1 MFKKILIANRGDVAL
16 RVLRACKEMGIPTV
30 VVHSTADAESMPVRL
45 ADESVC
51 IGPPAATN
59 SYLNIPNLISAAAV
73 TGCDAVHPGVGFLAE
88 NADFADIVQAHGLT
102 FIGPEPEHIR
112 QMGDKVQAKITA
124 AQAGLPLVPG
134 SPGAVATIEEAA
146 ELAKDIGFPLLV
158 KAASGGG
165 GRGMKVAENAKRLAE
180 AFSSARSEAKA
191 AFGDDTVYLER
202 YLDNPRHI
210 EVQVIADSHGNAV
223 HLGERECSVQRRH
236 QKLFEE
242 APSPALNDDQRK
254 SIGETAANAAEATRH
269 MGYLGVGTME
279 FLYQDG
285 EFFFIEMNTRLQVEH
300 PITEAITG
308 VDLVREQILIATGE
322 KLSFTQKEVS
332 FTGHAIE
339 CRINA
344 EHPETFVPTPGTVEF
359 YHAAGGSG
367 VRVDT
372 ILYSGYRIPPYY
384 DSLIAKLIVH
394 GRDRDHALARL
405 RLALD
410 EFVVEPIPTTLDLH
424 KRLLDAPAIRS
435 GDYSI
440 KWLEQSFFDSKS

>member
-16 RVLRACKEMGIPTV
+16 RVLRACKEMGIATV

-45 ADESVC
+45 ADETVC
-51 IGPPAATN
+51 IGPPSPTE
-59 SYLNIPNLISAAAV
+59 SYLNIPNLVSAAAI

-88 NADFADIVQAHGLT
+88 NADFAKIVKAHGLV
-102 FIGPEPEHIR
+102 FIGPEPEHIS

-124 AQAGLPLVPG
+124 KAAGLPLVPG
-134 SPGAVATIEEAA
+134 SDGAVMSLEEAGRVA
-146 ELAKDIGFPLLV
+146 QDIGFPLLV

-165 GRGMKVAENAKRLAE
+165 GRGMKVAESPEKLAE
-180 AFSSARSEAKA
+180 AYSSARAEAKA
-191 AFGDDTVYLER
+191 AFGDDVVYLER

-210 EVQVIADSHGNAV
+210 EVQVIGDAHGNAV

-242 APSPALNDDQRK
+242 APSPALTAKERAY
-254 SIGETAANAAEATRH
+254 IGELAAKATAE

-285 EFFFIEMNTRLQVEH
+285 AFFFIEMNTRLQVEH

-308 VDLVREQILIATGE
+308 IDLVREQIHIAAG
-322 KLSFTQKEVS
+322 KALPFRQQDIQ
-332 FTGHAIE
+332 FNGHAIE

-344 EHPETFVPTPGTVEF
+344 EHPETFMPTPGQVSF
-359 YHAAGGSG
+359 YHAAGGAG

-372 ILYSGYRIPPYY
+372 VLYSGYKIPPYY
-384 DSLIAKLIVH
+384 DSLIAKLIIH

-405 RLALD
+405 RQALH
-410 EFVVEPIPTTLDLH
+410 EFVVEPMPTTLDLH
-424 KRLLDAPAIRS
+424 KRLIDAEAIKQ
-435 GDYSI
+435 GNYTI
-440 KWLEQSFFDSKS
+440 KWLEQEFIPNA

>member
-1 MFKKILIANRGDVAL
+1 
-16 RVLRACKEMGIPTV
+16 
-30 VVHSTADAESMPVRL
+30 
-45 ADESVC
+45 
-51 IGPPAATN
+51 
-59 SYLNIPNLISAAAV
+59 
-73 TGCDAVHPGVGFLAE
+73 
-88 NADFADIVQAHGLT
+88 
-102 FIGPEPEHIR
+102 
-112 QMGDKVQAKITA
+112 MGDKVQAKITA

-254 SIGETAANAAEATRH
+254 SIGETAANAAAQ

-322 KLSFTQKEVS
+322 KLSFTQEEVS

>member
-1 MFKKILIANRGDVAL
+1 M
-16 RVLRACKEMGIPTV
+16 
-30 VVHSTADAESMPVRL
+30 
-45 ADESVC
+45 
-51 IGPPAATN
+51 
-59 SYLNIPNLISAAAV
+59 
-73 TGCDAVHPGVGFLAE
+73 
-88 NADFADIVQAHGLT
+88 
-102 FIGPEPEHIR
+102 
-112 QMGDKVQAKITA
+112 
-124 AQAGLPLVPG
+124 
-134 SPGAVATIEEAA
+134 
-146 ELAKDIGFPLLV
+146 
-158 KAASGGG
+158 
-165 GRGMKVAENAKRLAE
+165 
-180 AFSSARSEAKA
+180 
-191 AFGDDTVYLER
+191 
-202 YLDNPRHI
+202 
-210 EVQVIADSHGNAV
+210 

-242 APSPALNDDQRK
+242 APSPALSEEERA
-254 SIGETAANAAEATRH
+254 SIGDIAAKATAQ

-285 EFFFIEMNTRLQVEH
+285 AFFFIEMNTRLQVEH

-308 VDLVREQILIATGE
+308 VDLVREQILIASGE
-322 KLSFTQKEVS
+322 KLSFTQEEVQ
-332 FTGHAIE
+332 FNGHAIE

-372 ILYSGYRIPPYY
+372 ILYSGYKIPPFY

-424 KRLLDAPAIRS
+424 KRLLDAPAIQT

-440 KWLEQSFFDSKS
+440 KWLEQSFFDTDK

>member
-1 MFKKILIANRGDVAL
+1 
-16 RVLRACKEMGIPTV
+16 
-30 VVHSTADAESMPVRL
+30 
-45 ADESVC
+45 
-51 IGPPAATN
+51 
-59 SYLNIPNLISAAAV
+59 
-73 TGCDAVHPGVGFLAE
+73 
-88 NADFADIVQAHGLT
+88 
-102 FIGPEPEHIR
+102 
-112 QMGDKVQAKITA
+112 
-124 AQAGLPLVPG
+124 VPG
-134 SPGAVATIEEAA
+134 SPGAVATLDEAA
-146 ELAKDIGFPLLV
+146 KLAEDIGYPLLV

-165 GRGMKVAENAKRLAE
+165 GRGMKVAASADDLAE

-210 EVQVIADSHGNAV
+210 EVQVIADKYGNAV
-223 HLGERECSVQRRH
+223 HLGERECSIQRRH

-242 APSPALNDDQRK
+242 APSPALSEEERA
-254 SIGETAANAAEATRH
+254 SIGDIAAKATAQ

-285 EFFFIEMNTRLQVEH
+285 AFFFIEMNTRLQVEH

-308 VDLVREQILIATGE
+308 VDLVREQILIASGE
-322 KLSFTQKEVS
+322 KLSFTQEEVQ
-332 FTGHAIE
+332 FNGHAIE

-372 ILYSGYRIPPYY
+372 ILYSGYKIPPFY

-424 KRLLDAPAIRS
+424 KRLLDAPAIQT

-440 KWLEQSFFDSKS
+440 KWLEQSFFDTDK

>member
-1 MFKKILIANRGDVAL
+1 
-16 RVLRACKEMGIPTV
+16 
-30 VVHSTADAESMPVRL
+30 
-45 ADESVC
+45 
-51 IGPPAATN
+51 
-59 SYLNIPNLISAAAV
+59 
-73 TGCDAVHPGVGFLAE
+73 
-88 NADFADIVQAHGLT
+88 
-102 FIGPEPEHIR
+102 
-112 QMGDKVQAKITA
+112 MGDKVQAKITA
-124 AQAGLPLVPG
+124 AEAGLPLVPG

-254 SIGETAANAAEATRH
+254 SIGETAANAAAQ

-322 KLSFTQKEVS
+322 KLSFTQEEVS

>member
-1 MFKKILIANRGDVAL
+1 
-16 RVLRACKEMGIPTV
+16 
-30 VVHSTADAESMPVRL
+30 
-45 ADESVC
+45 
-51 IGPPAATN
+51 
-59 SYLNIPNLISAAAV
+59 
-73 TGCDAVHPGVGFLAE
+73 
-88 NADFADIVQAHGLT
+88 
-102 FIGPEPEHIR
+102 
-112 QMGDKVQAKITA
+112 MGDKVQAKITA
-124 AQAGLPLVPG
+124 AEAGLPLVPG

-146 ELAKDIGFPLLV
+146 ELSKDIGFPLLV

-165 GRGMKVAENAKRLAE
+165 GRGMKVAENAERLAE

-254 SIGETAANAAEATRH
+254 FIGETAANAAAQ

-322 KLSFTQKEVS
+322 KLNFTQEEVS

-440 KWLEQSFFDSKS
+440 KWLEQSFFDSER